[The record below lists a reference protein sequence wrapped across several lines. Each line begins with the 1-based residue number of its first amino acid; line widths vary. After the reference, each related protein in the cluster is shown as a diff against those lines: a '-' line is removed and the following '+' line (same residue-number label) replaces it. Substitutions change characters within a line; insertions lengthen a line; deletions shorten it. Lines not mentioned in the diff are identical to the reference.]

1 MEILFAPAEYVTED
15 DIVGHQWKERPFGP
29 VKVLCPS
36 VGEFQNRE
44 AGLAGFVTG
53 RRGPGYGA
61 EGFLRGNE
69 ERE

>member
-44 AGLAGFVTG
+44 AGMGGLVSW
-53 RRGPGYGA
+53 RRGTGYG
-61 EGFLRGNE
+61 GGGLLRGNE